1 MDLRSLPIEPCP
13 EAVQWLAEHRLGRIP
28 KIWRDRHLKEFID
41 ERLTRMPFYALAALC
56 VEVFGKERAPGKS
69 TLHRYYRIK
78 WRMRPD
84 RLQPR
89 TPQ

>member
-1 MDLRSLPIEPCP
+1 MDLKSLPVEPCP
-13 EAVQWLAEHRLGRIP
+13 EAIQWLAEHRHGRIP
-28 KIWRDRHLKEFID
+28 KIWQDRHLREFID

-56 VEVFGKERAPGKS
+56 IEAFGKERAPGRS
-69 TLHRYYRIK
+69 TLHRYYRMK
-78 WRMRPD
+78 WQMRPN